1 MLFRSIADL
10 FIEAF
15 SLVLRLA
22 LPFIAVEFVLEV
34 SLGILMKLIPQIHV
48 FVINFQ
54 LKVFF
59 SLMML
64 LIFAAPLSSFLD
76 NYMNY
81 MLECIQKVLWTF
93 TG

>member
-1 MLFRSIADL
+1 M

-15 SLVLRLA
+15 SLALRLA

-54 LKVFF
+54 FKVLL
-59 SLMML
+59 SLVML
-64 LIFAAPLSSFLD
+64 LAFAAPLSSFLD

-81 MLECIQKVLWTF
+81 MFECVQKVLWTF
-93 TG
+93 TV

>member
-1 MLFRSIADL
+1 
-10 FIEAF
+10 
-15 SLVLRLA
+15 
-22 LPFIAVEFVLEV
+22 
-34 SLGILMKLIPQIHV
+34 MKLIPQIHV

-54 LKVFF
+54 LKVFL
-59 SLMML
+59 SLVML
-64 LIFAAPLSSFLD
+64 LTFAAPLSSFLD